1 MGNFSI
7 LTEPR
12 IMSNMPIRISL
23 ERLLASVRWLERR
36 SRAFGLP
43 PALARLPMR
52 WLCWHY
58 CRMLQRKIVRMR
70 GICAKFGRWLVVVR
84 QMASDGRTR
93 LEMLDLDKGLTDAVE
108 STRKSLL
115 ELRDCCLEIDTM
127 FEQLGYVSD
136 LLRRR
141 QQELLQA
148 IADANGLAGVLQA
161 ELSAHDDAVLARLRD
176 LRAQELAACG
186 PLPGG

>member
-1 MGNFSI
+1 
-7 LTEPR
+7 
-12 IMSNMPIRISL
+12 MSNAPIGISL
-23 ERLLASVRWLERR
+23 ERLLASVRWLEQR
-36 SRAFGLP
+36 SRAVGLP
-43 PALARLPMR
+43 PVLARLPMR

-58 CRMLQRKIVRMR
+58 CRMLQTKIVRMR
-70 GICAKFGRWLVVVR
+70 RISTKFRRWVVVVR
-84 QMASDGRTR
+84 QMAAIGAER

-108 STRKSLL
+108 STRQSLW

-127 FEQLGYVSD
+127 FAQLGYVSAR
-136 LLRRR
+136 LQRR

-148 IADANGLAGVLQA
+148 ISDSCELAGVLQA
-161 ELSAHDDAVLARLRD
+161 ELSAHDNAVLARLRD